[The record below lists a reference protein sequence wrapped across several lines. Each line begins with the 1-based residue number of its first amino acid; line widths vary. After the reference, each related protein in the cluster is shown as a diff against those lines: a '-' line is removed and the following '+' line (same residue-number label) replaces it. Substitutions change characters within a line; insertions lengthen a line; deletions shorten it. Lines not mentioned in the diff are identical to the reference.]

1 MEDTTLDTLKQFIQ
15 EWTDIY
21 NERQSNEVW
30 KINLLRFS

>member
-30 KINLLRFS
+30 K